1 MTHFKP
7 NMKFSLKIVKIWILF
22 LALSPTLLAETLS
35 QEEIQRLLKRVEV
48 LQFDGRDM
56 AQVPLKLILEVA
68 LERTLAFK
76 SLALSEEAA
85 QTQVIGTR
93 ERNHPTLQTSFGYSN
108 SASLSSA
115 SGGSESSVNTIST
128 TFSKKLDNGM
138 SYGFTLSER
147 NSQSTTLVAEDWSSI
162 ESTTSSDPYSQSSLS
177 ANLKVP
183 FFKDAGFEVNNLP
196 VKLAEIGVER
206 AYWNSRSSK
215 LGLLQGIASIYWD
228 LVSIYQSIELQ
239 KKSVTISQQ
248 LLRDNQARQR
258 AGQLSPTEVL
268 ASETQLLRDE
278 QTLYSLRQDALKVE
292 DQVRAALNLP
302 VLPVGLYPSDIP
314 SMHSED
320 LKDSEKLLE
329 EVYENDSQIALNRA
343 SLKQK
348 SFEIQQL
355 ENNLN
360 TNLNLDL
367 AYTVKGYSTSS
378 FGGASDFGNSNLHGM
393 SATLTWTLPLGDR
406 KTQENLRQKNLESR
420 QIQIQIEDRKSEL
433 QVGLQSIMRDFK
445 VLEEDL
451 SAAKALSQLS
461 EKQLNNEIK
470 KLKLGKSTSYQVSQF
485 QQDLARSQQQEILR
499 RVNFEKKFLELLVLS
514 GEFYEYYQIPEN

>member
-1 MTHFKP
+1 MR
-7 NMKFSLKIVKIWILF
+7 FSLKTIKIWILF
-22 LALSPTLLAETLS
+22 LALSPNLLAETLS

-85 QTQVIGTR
+85 QTQVIGAR

-147 NSQSTTLVAEDWSSI
+147 NTQSTTLVAEDWSSV

>member
-1 MTHFKP
+1 M
-7 NMKFSLKIVKIWILF
+7 
-22 LALSPTLLAETLS
+22 
-35 QEEIQRLLKRVEV
+35 
-48 LQFDGRDM
+48 
-56 AQVPLKLILEVA
+56 
-68 LERTLAFK
+68 
-76 SLALSEEAA
+76 
-85 QTQVIGTR
+85 
-93 ERNHPTLQTSFGYSN
+93 
-108 SASLSSA
+108 
-115 SGGSESSVNTIST
+115 ST
-128 TFSKKLDNGM
+128 TFSKKLDNGL

-147 NSQSTTLVAEDWSSI
+147 NSQSTTLVAEDWSSV

-183 FFKDAGFEVNNLP
+183 FFKDSGFEVNNLP

-367 AYTVKGYSTSS
+367 AYNVKGYSTSS

-393 SATLTWTLPLGDR
+393 SATLTWTLPLGDQ

-420 QIQIQIEDRKSEL
+420 QILIPVSYTHL
-433 QVGLQSIMRDFK
+433 TLPT
-445 VLEEDL
+445 
-451 SAAKALSQLS
+451 KA
-461 EKQLNNEIK
+461 
-470 KLKLGKSTSYQVSQF
+470 
-485 QQDLARSQQQEILR
+485 
-499 RVNFEKKFLELLVLS
+499 
-514 GEFYEYYQIPEN
+514 

>member
-1 MTHFKP
+1 MR
-7 NMKFSLKIVKIWILF
+7 FSLKIVKIWILF
-22 LALSPTLLAETLS
+22 LALSPNLLAETLS

-108 SASLSSA
+108 SAFLSSA

-147 NSQSTTLVAEDWSSI
+147 NTQSTTLVAEDWSSV

-360 TNLNLDL
+360 TNL
-367 AYTVKGYSTSS
+367 
-378 FGGASDFGNSNLHGM
+378 HGM

>member
-1 MTHFKP
+1 MR
-7 NMKFSLKIVKIWILF
+7 FSLNTIKIWILF

-56 AQVPLKLILEVA
+56 AQVPLKLILAVA

-93 ERNHPTLQTSFGYSN
+93 ERNHPTLQTSFGYSKSAFLGSSPNATGSSTNVN
-108 SASLSSA
+108 SISS
-115 SGGSESSVNTIST
+115 

-147 NSQSTTLVAEDWSSI
+147 NSQSTTLVAEDWSSV

-355 ENNLN
+355 ENNLK

>member
-7 NMKFSLKIVKIWILF
+7 NMRFSLKIVKIWILF
-22 LALSPTLLAETLS
+22 LALSPNLLAETLS

-85 QTQVIGTR
+85 QTQVIGAR

-147 NSQSTTLVAEDWSSI
+147 NTQSTTLVAEDWSSV

-215 LGLLQGIASIYWD
+215 LGLLQ
-228 LVSIYQSIELQ
+228 
-239 KKSVTISQQ
+239 
-248 LLRDNQARQR
+248 
-258 AGQLSPTEVL
+258 
-268 ASETQLLRDE
+268 
-278 QTLYSLRQDALKVE
+278 
-292 DQVRAALNLP
+292 
-302 VLPVGLYPSDIP
+302 
-314 SMHSED
+314 
-320 LKDSEKLLE
+320 
-329 EVYENDSQIALNRA
+329 
-343 SLKQK
+343 
-348 SFEIQQL
+348 
-355 ENNLN
+355 
-360 TNLNLDL
+360 
-367 AYTVKGYSTSS
+367 
-378 FGGASDFGNSNLHGM
+378 
-393 SATLTWTLPLGDR
+393 
-406 KTQENLRQKNLESR
+406 
-420 QIQIQIEDRKSEL
+420 
-433 QVGLQSIMRDFK
+433 
-445 VLEEDL
+445 
-451 SAAKALSQLS
+451 ALSLIHIS
-461 EKQLNNEIK
+461 EP
-470 KLKLGKSTSYQVSQF
+470 TRPY
-485 QQDLARSQQQEILR
+485 
-499 RVNFEKKFLELLVLS
+499 
-514 GEFYEYYQIPEN
+514 

>member
-1 MTHFKP
+1 
-7 NMKFSLKIVKIWILF
+7 
-22 LALSPTLLAETLS
+22 
-35 QEEIQRLLKRVEV
+35 
-48 LQFDGRDM
+48 M

-85 QTQVIGTR
+85 QTAVIGTR
-93 ERNHPTLQTSFGYSN
+93 ERNPPTLQTSFGYSN

-147 NSQSTTLVAEDWSSI
+147 NTQNTKLVAEDWSSV

-183 FFKDAGFEVNNLP
+183 FFKDSGFEVNNLQ

-239 KKSVTISQQ
+239 KKSVIISQQ

-320 LKDSEKLLE
+320 LKESEKLLE

-360 TNLNLDL
+360 TNLN
-367 AYTVKGYSTSS
+367 
-378 FGGASDFGNSNLHGM
+378 
-393 SATLTWTLPLGDR
+393 P
-406 KTQENLRQKNLESR
+406 
-420 QIQIQIEDRKSEL
+420 
-433 QVGLQSIMRDFK
+433 
-445 VLEEDL
+445 
-451 SAAKALSQLS
+451 
-461 EKQLNNEIK
+461 
-470 KLKLGKSTSYQVSQF
+470 
-485 QQDLARSQQQEILR
+485 
-499 RVNFEKKFLELLVLS
+499 
-514 GEFYEYYQIPEN
+514 

>member
-1 MTHFKP
+1 
-7 NMKFSLKIVKIWILF
+7 
-22 LALSPTLLAETLS
+22 
-35 QEEIQRLLKRVEV
+35 
-48 LQFDGRDM
+48 
-56 AQVPLKLILEVA
+56 
-68 LERTLAFK
+68 
-76 SLALSEEAA
+76 
-85 QTQVIGTR
+85 
-93 ERNHPTLQTSFGYSN
+93 
-108 SASLSSA
+108 
-115 SGGSESSVNTIST
+115 
-128 TFSKKLDNGM
+128 M

-147 NSQSTTLVAEDWSSI
+147 NTQSTTLVAEDWSSV

-367 AYTVKGYSTSS
+367 AYTVTVSYT
-378 FGGASDFGNSNLHGM
+378 H
-393 SATLTWTLPLGDR
+393 
-406 KTQENLRQKNLESR
+406 LRAHET
-420 QIQIQIEDRKSEL
+420 
-433 QVGLQSIMRDFK
+433 G
-445 VLEEDL
+445 
-451 SAAKALSQLS
+451 
-461 EKQLNNEIK
+461 
-470 KLKLGKSTSYQVSQF
+470 
-485 QQDLARSQQQEILR
+485 
-499 RVNFEKKFLELLVLS
+499 
-514 GEFYEYYQIPEN
+514 